1 MVKIPNGMTECTG
14 EMSSDDD
21 SDESGEEAAQNEP
34 FQVLTDN
41 KIYFILLFCI
51 LLCTTQYKY

>member
-1 MVKIPNGMTECTG
+1 MTECTR

-34 FQVLTDN
+34 LQVLTDN
-41 KIYFILLFCI
+41 KYTLFYYFVYMLAIR
-51 LLCTTQYKY
+51 YKKL